1 VRKYDYEKTDM
12 IAEIESLLSMI
23 QSNRLRTSSRG
34 YYQGIES
41 SELRESRKEQELK
54 LQLEATVSNLTV
66 STQRLEW

>member
-1 VRKYDYEKTDM
+1 M

-34 YYQGIES
+34 YYQSIDS